1 MTQDDTSEQAAS
13 DQLSTVRFPRVTLQF
28 AVLFSVALSLLIP
41 SIGAYFLERQHARE
55 NARQELEADLGRSVD
70 ILAASL
76 NAPLWELS
84 TPSAQ
89 AIVDAMI
96 KDKHFVSIIVWQSGK
111 DHPFI
116 EARQQASQ
124 ESDEL
129 KMRRPILWN
138 GDEIGAVEVT
148 MTLAP
153 YIADYAQRVQRNFLM
168 LSVLLLT
175 ALSSI
180 TWILRHR
187 LLRPIKQ
194 LTKAANQI
202 ANEDLS
208 TPIQT
213 EREDEIGHVATAM
226 DNMRQRLLASFRELQ
241 ERNLQLGESESR
253 ARIIIEASPIPLV
266 MINGQDEITFV
277 NQGFVQAIGYTTQDI
292 PTLALWF
299 SHAFPDRQYRDS
311 VSENWQKNLAQAKR
325 SGKPFAPMELDIH
338 CKDGARLTFI
348 ISIAVLE
355 KDYSGSYLLV
365 LYDITDRKEAEKQ
378 INDLAFYDRLT
389 GLPNRT
395 LLLERLKHNQA
406 ENNRSGNFGAL
417 LVIDLDNFKMLN
429 NTLGHDVG
437 DQLLKQVAQRLT
449 GCLRESDTVARL
461 GGDEF
466 GVILENLA
474 SSQDEAAARTEAA
487 GKNILSVFDKSYQLN
502 LVVHH
507 STASIGATLFQGSS
521 IAIDELM
528 KQADL
533 SMYKAKSAGRNRICF
548 FDPAMEASIKQRM
561 ALQEEMIRA
570 LDEQQFLLYYQP
582 QVAGERIIGT
592 EALLRWQH
600 AERGMISPGDFI
612 PIAEE
617 TGLILLLGQ
626 FVLEAACQ
634 QLAEWAKQPAMAHL
648 TIAINVSALQF
659 RQHNFVSQV
668 LTTLENTAANPQRLK
683 LELTETILVD
693 NVDETIKK
701 MFLLKASGVSFSLDD
716 FGTGYSSLSYLKRLP
731 LDQLKIDQS
740 FVRDILSDPN
750 DAAIAKTV
758 VALAQSLGIGVI
770 AEGVE
775 TEAQR
780 DFLANAGCHAYQGY
794 LFSRPLPLEKFNA
807 FAQTRL

>member
-1 MTQDDTSEQAAS
+1 
-13 DQLSTVRFPRVTLQF
+13 
-28 AVLFSVALSLLIP
+28 
-41 SIGAYFLERQHARE
+41 
-55 NARQELEADLGRSVD
+55 
-70 ILAASL
+70 
-76 NAPLWELS
+76 
-84 TPSAQ
+84 
-89 AIVDAMI
+89 
-96 KDKHFVSIIVWQSGK
+96 
-111 DHPFI
+111 
-116 EARQQASQ
+116 
-124 ESDEL
+124 
-129 KMRRPILWN
+129 
-138 GDEIGAVEVT
+138 

-153 YIADYAQRVQRNFLM
+153 YIAADTERVQRNFLM

-202 ANEDLS
+202 ANENLS
-208 TPIQT
+208 TPIQM
-213 EREDEIGHVATAM
+213 EREDELGHVATAM
-226 DNMRQRLLASFRELQ
+226 DDMRQRLLASFGELQ
-241 ERNLQLGESESR
+241 ERNFQLGESESR
-253 ARIIIEASPIPLV
+253 ARMIIEASPVPLV
-266 MINGQDEITFV
+266 MFNGQDEVTFV
-277 NQGFVQAIGYTTQDI
+277 NKEFVQVIGYTTHDI
-292 PTLALWF
+292 PTLELWN
-299 SHAFPDRQYRDS
+299 SHAYPDPEYRHW
-311 VSENWQKNLAQAKR
+311 VSENWQKNLAEAKR

-338 CKDGARLTFI
+338 CQGGSRRTFI
-348 ISIAVLE
+348 VSTAVLE
-355 KDYSGSYLLV
+355 KDFSGSYLLV
-365 LYDITDRKEAEKQ
+365 LYDITERKKAEKQ
-378 INDLAFYDRLT
+378 INDLAFYDQLT
-389 GLPNRT
+389 GLPNRA
-395 LLLERLKHNQA
+395 LLLERLKHNLA
-406 ENNRSGNFGAL
+406 ENKRSGNFGAL
-417 LVIDLDNFKMLN
+417 LLIDLDNFKMLN
-429 NTLGHDVG
+429 DTLGHDVG
-437 DQLLKQVAQRLT
+437 DGLLKQVTQRLT

-466 GVILENLA
+466 VVILENLG
-474 SSQDEAAARTEAA
+474 SSKDEAAAQTEAA
-487 GKNILSVFDKSYQLN
+487 GKNILAVFDRSYQLN

-507 STASIGATLFQGSS
+507 CTASIGATLFQGSS

-548 FDPAMEASIKQRM
+548 FDPALEASVKNRM

-570 LDEQQFLLYYQP
+570 LDEQQFVLHYQP
-582 QVAGERIIGT
+582 QVVGERIIGT

-600 AERGMISPGDFI
+600 AERGMISPADFI

-634 QLAEWAKQPAMAHL
+634 QLAVWAKQPAMAHL
-648 TIAINVSALQF
+648 TVAINVSALQF

-668 LTTLENTAANPQRLK
+668 LTTLENTGANPQRLK
-683 LELTETILVD
+683 LELTESVLVD
-693 NVDETIKK
+693 NVEETIKK

-775 TEAQR
+775 NEAQR

-794 LFSRPLPLEKFNA
+794 LFSRPLALEKFNE
-807 FAQTRL
+807 FALARL